1 MIKAQALGCPEFQIC
16 SQFGGPGAENPD
28 GVSCGGFR
36 AMGMRINTNLASL
49 TAQRNLFA
57 ATQRV
62 EGSMGRLASGLRIQR
77 ASDDAAG
84 LSVSERMRAR
94 TRSWEQVERN
104 IADGQALGN
113 IAEGLYAGVGD
124 MVARLRELA
133 MASSNGTLSDADRGS
148 LQAEVAELMTE
159 IDRVA
164 ADARYNGESGIPI
177 ADGSILR
184 VPIQVGIQ
192 ADDFVYVRLTGMDTT
207 RLGLDGV
214 DVSTAAAAEAS
225 LAGIDT
231 ATQRVARARGR
242 IGADQRVLSSA
253 LANASVTKT
262 NLESSTSRIRD
273 VDVAWETA
281 ELVRANILQ
290 EVSTKVLAQANMQ
303 PELALQLLS

>member
-1 MIKAQALGCPEFQIC
+1 
-16 SQFGGPGAENPD
+16 
-28 GVSCGGFR
+28 
-36 AMGMRINTNLASL
+36 MGMRIHTNLASI

-57 ATQRV
+57 ASRRV

-84 LSVSERMRAR
+84 LAVSERMRMR
-94 TRSWEQVERN
+94 SRSWQQAERN
-104 IADGQALGN
+104 IADGKSLAYFT
-113 IAEGLYAGVGD
+113 EGLYAEVGD

-133 MASSNGTLSDADRGS
+133 MASSNGTLSDADRSS
-148 LQAEVAELMTE
+148 LQAEATQLLEE

-164 ADARYNGESGIPI
+164 VDAHYNGESGIPV

-184 VPIQVGIQ
+184 VPIQVGIH

-207 RLGLDGV
+207 RLGIDTV
-214 DVSTAAAAEAS
+214 DVSNAAAAEAS

-242 IGADQRVLSSA
+242 IGADLSVLESA

-262 NLESSTSRIRD
+262 NLESAVSRIRD

-290 EVSTKVLAQANMQ
+290 EVSTKVLAQANLQ

>member
-1 MIKAQALGCPEFQIC
+1 
-16 SQFGGPGAENPD
+16 
-28 GVSCGGFR
+28 
-36 AMGMRINTNLASL
+36 MGMRINTNLASL